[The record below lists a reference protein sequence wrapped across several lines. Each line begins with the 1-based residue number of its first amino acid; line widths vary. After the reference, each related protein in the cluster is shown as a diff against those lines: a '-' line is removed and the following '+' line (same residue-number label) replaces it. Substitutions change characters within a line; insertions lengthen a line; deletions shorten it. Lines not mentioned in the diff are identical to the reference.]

1 LNWALY
7 QSGGNMNSKDNEANS
22 KNANLG
28 TDGLNKQYSQ
38 VHGNRGKQLNPN
50 QLVPLRFVISKGSQV
65 SCTER
70 DDIIVNFVDHYFT
83 EEFLKDKGLKVVDM
97 SNPENQWLY
106 SEVSDYQRER
116 WLFLEY
122 IEPVE
127 KNCKNASDKL
137 IKDFSGDISF
147 VYENLLI
154 LDKVSYQVIGYPYD
168 EPLDYC
174 PGIDG
179 Y

>member
-1 LNWALY
+1 
-7 QSGGNMNSKDNEANS
+7 MNSNDNEANS

-28 TDGLNKQYSQ
+28 TDGQNKQYSK

-70 DDIIVNFVDHYFT
+70 DDIIVNFVEHYLT
-83 EEFLKDKGLKVVDM
+83 DEFLKEKGLKVVDM
-97 SNPENQWLY
+97 SKSENQWLY
-106 SEVSDYQRER
+106 QEVSDYKRER

-122 IEPVE
+122 IEPVV
-127 KNCKNASDKL
+127 KNHKNASDKL

-147 VYENLLI
+147 VYENVLI
-154 LDKVSYQVIGYPYD
+154 LGKDSYQVTGYPYD

-174 PGIDG
+174 PAIDG